1 MMRHQKALVAAA
13 VVMMIGTAPVLGHH
27 ALHSEFDTSKRGH
40 ITGVLTRFAMVNPH
54 IRWYFDVKSPNG
66 TIAKWEITG
75 AGPQSLRA
83 NGMTRIWKVGD
94 TYDVTFAPARDGSNL
109 GRVVTFKFPDGR
121 VITLYHEDPNNP
133 NDR

>member
-1 MMRHQKALVAAA
+1 MRRNLGFA
-13 VVMMIGTAPVLGHH
+13 VVVTLVLASMPAIAHH
-27 ALHSEFDTSKRGH
+27 ALHSEFDTAKRGH
-40 ITGVLTRFAMVNPH
+40 IVGTLTRFAMVNPH
-54 IRWYFDVKSPNG
+54 IRWFFDVKSPNG

-83 NGMTRIWKVGD
+83 NGMTRIWKIGD

-109 GRVVTFKFPDGR
+109 GRVVTFTFPDGR
-121 VITLYHEDPNNP
+121 AITLYHEDPNNT